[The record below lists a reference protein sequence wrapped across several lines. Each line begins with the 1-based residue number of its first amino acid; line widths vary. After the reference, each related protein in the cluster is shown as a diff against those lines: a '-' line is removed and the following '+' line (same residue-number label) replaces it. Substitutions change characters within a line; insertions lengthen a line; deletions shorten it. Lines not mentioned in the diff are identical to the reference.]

1 MSALGKYKRGQFVP
15 QGAVIGRVGS
25 TGLATGP
32 HLHYEFRIGGKQVNP
47 LKVTM
52 PKPEPL
58 RGAALAKFQAAT
70 APAVAMMEESAAT
83 TAQ

>member
-1 MSALGKYKRGQFVP
+1 MSAFGKYKRGQSVA
-15 QGAVIGRVGS
+15 QGSIIGRVGS

-32 HLHYEFRIGGKQVNP
+32 HLHYEFRVGGKQVNP

-58 RGAALAKFQAAT
+58 RGAALAKFRAAT
-70 APAVAMMEESAAT
+70 APAVAMMDAPPAT
-83 TAQ
+83 TAR